1 MAYGKEC
8 PVCGAMVDNNEFD
21 YTRGICKDCS
31 DEQDRKDQRQI
42 AISKLMRSKCEQ
54 MVLEV
59 QGNMNIILKSLHIEN
74 FKGIKNLDVSFGSKT
89 KIKGQNASGKTTVFD
104 AFTFLLFNKNSAGEE
119 KFNVRPLDADGN
131 RIDNVE
137 IKVSAVL
144 DVDGK
149 KVELSKVQK
158 QNWVKKRGTDTP
170 VLQGNV
176 NSFEIDGYPKSEAD
190 YKACISSLVNEDL
203 FKMLTNPQYFSNMK
217 WKDQRDILMKFVSDV
232 SDVELAQS
240 NPEFAD
246 LIPELE
252 KAPSTDDIQK
262 KFAKALSEWKKTQ
275 AEIPVRIDEL
285 SKSLVQIDVAEQ
297 ELAKT
302 DLERRIAEIDAKIKD
317 AGSAISDLQSEEMKL
332 QFDMSGIMQTMNRE
346 LSEKRRK
353 LDDAKYEASQLFA
366 DANKKIS
373 VNEKQIVENKASIET
388 AEKKRSELG
397 AEYNAEK
404 AKVFDETPYLF
415 HEEEWQFDENST
427 ICKSCGQV
435 LPADRIEQIKADFE
449 ARKAKEKER
458 LKKCLENEKEDFAI
472 QKNSNLEEIKAKG
485 FKQKH
490 IIEDLI
496 AKNEQLQTE
505 TETLKKQEQDAIA
518 KQNELAK
525 QLEELPKEAD
535 YSQNPEYVKLKAR
548 HDEVIAQIDSMK
560 SSDDAS
566 EVFKEERKGLVA
578 ELDSVKAEIAKASK
592 NIEIEERI
600 GELEEEQ
607 KEVGQKVADQEKML
621 YLLESFIRSKMTKI
635 SDSINQHFE
644 MVDFL
649 LFKMQLNGGMTE
661 TCECMYKG
669 VPYSSLNAAAKIQ
682 CGLDIIRSLSKLYD
696 VYCPVFIDNRESC
709 TNIPDMNCQTIS
721 LYVDEKCEE
730 LSIES

>member
-1 MAYGKEC
+1 MDVKIKN
-8 PVCGAMVDNNEFD
+8 V
-21 YTRGICKDCS
+21 T
-31 DEQDRKDQRQI
+31 
-42 AISKLMRSKCEQ
+42 IS
-54 MVLEV
+54 
-59 QGNMNIILKSLHIEN
+59 N
-74 FKGIKNLDVSFGSKT
+74 FKGVRNLSVSFSRKT
-89 KIKGQNASGKTTVFD
+89 KIKGANGTGKTSIMD
-104 AFTFLLFNKNSAGEE
+104 AVLWCLFGVDSGWNS
-119 KFNVRPLDADGN
+119 KFNIRPLDSSGKMIHD
-131 RIDNVE
+131 IE
-137 IKVSAVL
+137 ISVATVL
-144 DVDGK
+144 TVDGK
-149 KVELSKVQK
+149 EIVFKRVSKE
-158 QNWVKKRGTDTP
+158 NWVTKRGSQNKT
-170 VLQGNV
+170 LQGNV
-176 NSFEIDGYPKSEAD
+176 GSYFVDDYPRTEQEYKSIVLEI
-190 YKACISSLVNEDL
+190 VNENL
-203 FKMLTNPQYFSNMK
+203 FKMLTSPTYFSSRP
-217 WKDQRDILMKFVSDV
+217 WKDQRDILMKFVSDI
-232 SDVELAQS
+232 SDVELARV

-262 KFAKALSEWKKTQ
+262 KFSKALSEWKKKQ

-317 AGSAISDLQSEEMKL
+317 AGSAISDLQSEEMQL

-366 DANKKIS
+366 DANKKINA
-373 VNEKQIVENKASIET
+373 NEKQIVENKASIET

-415 HEEEWQFDENST
+415 HEEEWEFDESEGF
-427 ICKSCGQV
+427 CKQCGRR
-435 LPADRIEQIKADFE
+435 LPEEEIEEIKADFE
-449 ARKAKEKER
+449 KRRTKAKADADNSVIANRARFEQ
-458 LKKCLENEKEDFAI
+458 KKNNLLED
-472 QKNSNLEEIKAKG
+472 IKTKG
-485 FKQKH
+485 FEQKH
-490 IIEDLI
+490 IIEDLTY
-496 AKNEQLQTE
+496 KNEQLQAE
-505 TETLKKQEQDAIA
+505 IESLKKQEQDAIA
-518 KQNELAK
+518 KQNELSK
-525 QLEELPKEAD
+525 QLAELPKEAD
-535 YSQNPEYVKLKAR
+535 YSQNAEYVKLKAR
-548 HDEVIAQIDSMK
+548 HDEVTAQIESMK

-566 EVFKEERKGLVA
+566 EVFKEERKALVA

-607 KEVGQKVADQEKML
+607 KEVSQKVADQEKML
-621 YLLESFIRSKMTKI
+621 FLLEQFIRSKMLRI

-661 TCECMYKG
+661 TCECMYNG

-721 LYVDEKCEE
+721 LYVDEKCKE